1 MSDVVTPLDT
11 KGIDSTEDNTL
22 DTTELGLG
30 KLKTQPAN
38 VLTTNLSQ
46 EVNRMADLSTIRA
59 SVIGAHETLHFLKV
73 KGADDENAA
82 YHMVAI
88 RCEASSITTG
98 VQTEDVADVTQKT
111 QGSEITGYQPTI
123 EVSGVFLSSDPVSA
137 KIYELYKK
145 RAVGSELHMKHLAV
159 DVWDGGKAQ
168 ECDANIEITS
178 FENSAGG
185 NKQIAYTIHLISD
198 PTDGTATIDD
208 TTGVA
213 TFTAT
218 PAQSGSVH

>member
-1 MSDVVTPLDT
+1 M
-11 KGIDSTEDNTL
+11 K
-22 DTTELGLG
+22 DTTDTINKGTTSTDDTTSG
-30 KLKTQPAN
+30 TTKLSINNLKAKKTN
-38 VLTTNLSQ
+38 VLTSNLL
-46 EVNRMADLSTIRA
+46 EEEKRMADLSTIRG
-59 SVIGAHETLHFLKV
+59 SVIAASETLHFLKV
-73 KGADDENAA
+73 KASDDTAEA

-98 VQTEDVADVTQKT
+98 VKTEDVADVTQKT

-159 DVWDGGKAQ
+159 DVWDGNKAQ
-168 ECDANIEITS
+168 ECDAIIEITS

-198 PTDGTATIDD
+198 PVDGTATIDD

-213 TFTAT
+213 TFTASST
-218 PAQSGSVH
+218 TH

>member
-1 MSDVVTPLDT
+1 MKDT
-11 KGIDSTEDNTL
+11 TDTINKGTTSTEDTTSGTQKLSINTL
-22 DTTELGLG
+22 NT
-30 KLKTQPAN
+30 KQAN
-38 VLTTNLSQ
+38 VLTNNLSE
-46 EVNRMADLSTIRA
+46 EVKRMADLSTIRG
-59 SVIGAHETLHFLKV
+59 SVIAANETLHFLKV
-73 KGADDENAA
+73 KGADDEAEA

-88 RCEASSITTG
+88 RCEASSIETG

-145 RAVGSELHMKHLAV
+145 RAIGSSLHMKHLAV
-159 DVWDGGKAQ
+159 DVWDGNKAQ

-198 PTDGTATIDD
+198 PVDGTATIDD
-208 TTGVA
+208 KTGVA
-213 TFTAT
+213 TFTPTSASST
-218 PAQSGSVH
+218 SH

>member
-1 MSDVVTPLDT
+1 M
-11 KGIDSTEDNTL
+11 K
-22 DTTELGLG
+22 DTTDTINKGTTSTDDTTSGTTKLGINN
-30 KLKTQPAN
+30 LKAKKTN
-38 VLTTNLSQ
+38 VLTSNLS
-46 EVNRMADLSTIRA
+46 EEEKRMADLSTIRG
-59 SVIGAHETLHFLKV
+59 SVIAASETLHFLKV
-73 KGADDENAA
+73 KASDDTAEA

-98 VQTEDVADVTQKT
+98 VKTDDVADVTQKT

-159 DVWDGGKAQ
+159 DVWDGNKAQ
-168 ECDANIEITS
+168 ECDAIIEITS

-198 PTDGTATIDD
+198 PVDGTATIDD

-218 PAQSGSVH
+218 PATH

>member
-1 MSDVVTPLDT
+1 MSDVVTPLDIE
-11 KGIDSTEDNTL
+11 GIDSTEDNTL

-30 KLKTQPAN
+30 NLETQPAD

-73 KGADDENAA
+73 KGADDENAV

-218 PAQSGSVH
+218 PSGN

>member
-1 MSDVVTPLDT
+1 M
-11 KGIDSTEDNTL
+11 K
-22 DTTELGLG
+22 DTTDTINKGTTSTDDITSG
-30 KLKTQPAN
+30 TTKLSINNLKAKQTNA
-38 VLTTNLSQ
+38 LTSNLS
-46 EVNRMADLSTIRA
+46 EEEKRMADLSTIRG
-59 SVIGAHETLHFLKV
+59 SVIAASETLHFLKV
-73 KGADDENAA
+73 KASDDTSEA

-98 VQTEDVADVTQKT
+98 VKTEDVADVTQKT
-111 QGSEITGYQPTI
+111 QGSEITGYQPTV

-159 DVWDGGKAQ
+159 DVWDGNKAQ
-168 ECDANIEITS
+168 ECDAIIEITS

-198 PTDGTATIDD
+198 PVDGTATIDD

-213 TFTAT
+213 TFTPSSK
-218 PAQSGSVH
+218 PAGV